1 MFWKTL
7 NLVVNLTFL
16 LLAVTIMT
24 ILLRNDLQRGDFSNY
39 ESVLQSAKQEIHRV
53 NQSNFIYLEG
63 KTNAVASNQDSYQT
77 NTARRLDVLEQ
88 RIKNLEDKKGNNPP
102 YSQHQYKR
110 SEQIKEGAYSSPN
123 KSSDISPP
131 LSGLFF
137 CLKYG

>member
-53 NQSNFIYLEG
+53 NQSNFIYLER
-63 KTNAVASNQDSYQT
+63 KINAVASNQDSYQI
-77 NTARRLDVLEQ
+77 NTTRRVDVLEQ
-88 RIKNLEDKKGNNPP
+88 RMKMLQEKRVERGSNIVNNN
-102 YSQHQYKR
+102 
-110 SEQIKEGAYSSPN
+110 I
-123 KSSDISPP
+123 
-131 LSGLFF
+131 LSAPAH
-137 CLKYG
+137 

>member
-1 MFWKTL
+1 MDRRKGDVFWKTL

-53 NQSNFIYLEG
+53 NQSNFIYLEE
-63 KTNAVASNQDSYQT
+63 KTNRVASNQDSYQT

-88 RIKNLEDKKGNNPP
+88 RIKNLEDKRGNNP
-102 YSQHQYKR
+102 R
-110 SEQIKEGAYSSPN
+110 IVNTNTNVVN
-123 KSSDISPP
+123 K
-131 LSGLFF
+131 
-137 CLKYG
+137 

>member
-1 MFWKTL
+1 MDRRKGDVFWKTL

-53 NQSNFIYLEG
+53 NQSNFIYLEE
-63 KTNAVASNQDSYQT
+63 KSNRVASNQDSYQT

-88 RIKNLEDKKGNNPP
+88 RMESLEI
-102 YSQHQYKR
+102 R
-110 SEQIKEGAYSSPN
+110 RREGGRTINTNTNVVN
-123 KSSDISPP
+123 K
-131 LSGLFF
+131 
-137 CLKYG
+137 